1 MQFSSV
7 AQSCPT
13 LCNPTKCSM
22 PEFPVHYQLPELAQT
37 HNSFTT
43 LKVLFHA
50 CSKEGSSNQQSF
62 SCFHVFAFSRMSY
75 SWNQIECSLF
85 RLLFLIDI
93 HLKCSPSF
101 QDLISHFFLA
111 VTNIPL
117 YGSVVVQLVSG
128 VQHFATPWTVAH
140 QVSLS
145 FIISWNLLKLMSIE
159 SVMPSSHL
167 VLCRPLLLLPS
178 MFPRIRFF
186 SNESALHIRLPRCW
200 SFSFSI
206 SPSNEYSG
214 LTHMTLV

>member
-1 MQFSSV
+1 
-7 AQSCPT
+7 
-13 LCNPTKCSM
+13 
-22 PEFPVHYQLPELAQT
+22 
-37 HNSFTT
+37 
-43 LKVLFHA
+43 
-50 CSKEGSSNQQSF
+50 
-62 SCFHVFAFSRMSY
+62 MSY

-145 FIISWNLLKLMSIE
+145 FIISLSSLKLISIE
-159 SVMPSSHL
+159 SVMSSNHL
-167 VLCRPLLLLPS
+167 ILCNPLLLLPS
-178 MFPRIRFF
+178 IFPGIRVF
-186 SNESALHIRLPRCW
+186 SSELALHIRWPEVLELQLQHQ
-200 SFSFSI
+200 SF
-206 SPSNEYSG
+206 NEYSRLISFRIDCLTSLQSKG
-214 LTHMTLV
+214 LSRVFSNTTV